1 VKAER
6 QQMPKQSREARVHNF
21 QEVALGFT
29 KEQAVAEAKRCLDCP
44 KKPCAEGCPV
54 EVEIPEFIKLV
65 ANKDFEGAI
74 EKIKEKNSLP
84 AICGRVCPQED
95 QCEGECL
102 WAKKGQSLAIG
113 ALERFV
119 ADYEREKGVEPPPKP
134 KPTGRK
140 VAVVGSGPAGL
151 TAAAELARKGYTVVI
166 FEALHGS
173 GGVLA
178 YGIPEFRLPKDI
190 LQAEVYYIK
199 SLGVE
204 IQTDKVVGKLYSVK
218 ELLEKGFDAA
228 FISTGAG
235 LPHFMNIPGEN
246 LNGIYSA
253 NEFLIRV
260 NLMRAYKFPEY
271 DTPINVGSRV
281 VVVGGGNSAMDS
293 ARCALRLGAR
303 EVAIMY
309 RRSREEMPA
318 RLEEV
323 LNADEEGVR
332 FEMLSQP
339 IRFVGDDRG
348 WVKAIEC
355 LRMRLGEP
363 DSSRRRRPIP
373 IEGSEFTFPV
383 DTVVV
388 AIGQGPNPMIPT
400 STDGLKVDGR
410 GAIVVNQETGLTSM
424 ERVYAGG
431 DIVRGG
437 ATVIEAM
444 GDGKR
449 AAKAI
454 HEQLSRA

>member
-1 VKAER
+1 MKAER
-6 QQMPKQSREARVHNF
+6 QQMPKQSPEARVHNF
-21 QEVALGFT
+21 REVALGFT
-29 KEQAVAEAKRCLDCP
+29 QEQAVAEAKRCLNCP
-44 KKPCAEGCPV
+44 KRPCAEGCPV
-54 EVEIPEFIKLV
+54 EIEIPEFIRLI
-65 ANKDFEGAI
+65 ANEDFDGAA

-84 AICGRVCPQED
+84 AICGRVCPQEE
-95 QCEGECL
+95 QCEGMCV
-102 WAKKGQSLAIG
+102 WGKKEQSLAIG
-113 ALERFV
+113 ALERFI
-119 ADYEREKGVEPPPKP
+119 ADYERQRGVKPPPTP
-134 KPTGRK
+134 EPTGRR
-140 VAVVGSGPAGL
+140 VAVVGCGPAGL
-151 TAAAELARKGYTVVI
+151 TAAAELARKGHAVVI
-166 FEALHGS
+166 FEALHAP

-190 LQAEVYYIK
+190 LRAEVDYVK

-204 IQTDKVVGKLYSVK
+204 IQIDRVVGKLYGVK
-218 ELLEKGFDAA
+218 ELLAKGFDAV
-228 FISTGAG
+228 FIATGAG
-235 LPHFMNIPGEN
+235 LPHFMNIAGEN

-271 DTPINVGSRV
+271 DTPIQAGRRV

-293 ARCALRLGAR
+293 ARCALRLGAE
-303 EVAIMY
+303 EVTIMY

-332 FEMLSQP
+332 FEMLTQP
-339 IRFVGDDRG
+339 VRFIGHDRG

-363 DSSRRRRPIP
+363 DSSGRRKPVP

-388 AIGQGPNPMIPT
+388 AIGQGPNPMIPK
-400 STDGLKVDGR
+400 STKGLEVDGR
-410 GAIVVNQETGLTSM
+410 GAIVINQETGLTSM

-454 HEQLSRA
+454 HEQLSRT